1 MGLAEDKIVTSD
13 ADQLTAVKGL
23 LDKLLTDDSEI
34 LTMISGKNLI
44 KKSQNN

>member
-34 LTMISGKNLI
+34 LTMISGEESDQ
-44 KKSQNN
+44 KSQNN